1 VAVFACYAAALGYG
15 AAQSPVADSEAA
27 VLPFLEAH
35 HLTSGLGQYPEA
47 NLLVLE
53 SGGRIAIRDVSWQS
67 DVDAL
72 RAFENKAAWHDP
84 RQSYANFV
92 LTNSPTPTAWTAA
105 VQVSRPP

>member
-1 VAVFACYAAALGYG
+1 
-15 AAQSPVADSEAA
+15 
-27 VLPFLEAH
+27 
-35 HLTSGLGQYPEA
+35 
-47 NLLVLE
+47 
-53 SGGRIAIRDVSWQS
+53 VSWQS

-105 VQVSRPP
+105 AQVSRPP